1 MTEPT
6 KPDDRELEEYLKGGS
21 TLSRRYREASGETAP
36 AELDELILAQ
46 ARAEAR
52 RKPVINRYLAPVAV
66 AASLVLAVNLAWNLH
81 VAEPL
86 SPEEII
92 PIVPP
97 QNRKVTPAAPRVET
111 DASAKA
117 APAPAPAPELDAIEV
132 TGSRIS
138 EQEAAAVA
146 EELAEDGKRAKG
158 EDRAAFKQQAEA
170 QRQALKEDDVGI
182 AAPVVESADLAAAA
196 TAPAAAPPLSE
207 SQKVDRLV
215 AHVAG
220 LEGAVFIRN
229 GKEYGPA
236 EAAKHLRY
244 KREQAGSRVKTA
256 DDFIRLCASHSTLSG
271 DAYLIRFADGRT
283 RTAEDVL
290 REELVRIDG
299 R

>member
-97 QNRKVTPAAPRVET
+97 QNRKAATPAP
-111 DASAKA
+111 
-117 APAPAPAPELDAIEV
+117 PAPAPAPELDAIEV

-138 EQEAAAVA
+138 EQEAAA
-146 EELAEDGKRAKG
+146 LAEDGKRAKA

-196 TAPAAAPPLSE
+196 TTPAAAPPLSE